1 MYLNDLVMFLLPA
14 GLGDDHLRAEPVE
27 VLPEVSVQE
36 SDGDSTNFYHVRQL
50 HTAGL
55 QHQQ

>member
-1 MYLNDLVMFLLPA
+1 MFLLPA

-36 SDGDSTNFYHVRQL
+36 SDGDSAHCYHVRQL
-50 HTAGL
+50 HTVGL